1 MGKLIAKTAALTLAC
16 ILAVLL
22 VLFGVFSLFFPGV
35 MVSLTDSLGLEG
47 PCATYSIS
55 LYNRTG
61 KADDLADALERSY
74 AAEHYGDVAEYGV
87 IFLNRVDFYDF
98 CALRDE
104 SFSESDPDYE
114 AGTYVQHVFGIVSVS
129 LYKRGDAEEALSVAI
144 EAMDE
149 NLPTTTAFGYLAVE
163 AMAAEDRE
171 FCNTLL
177 SVLEFQV
184 DGDSHSALLE
194 LKHILEQFC
203 AETEGDT

>member
-74 AAEHYGDVAEYGV
+74 AAEHYGDVAEYGKVFIFGV
-87 IFLNRVDFYDF
+87 IVGTFSSIYIASPIFYWWHRGDRQKVEEGEK
-98 CALRDE
+98 AYTYSWD
-104 SFSESDPDYE
+104 
-114 AGTYVQHVFGIVSVS
+114 AGTE
-129 LYKRGDAEEALSVAI
+129 K
-144 EAMDE
+144 
-149 NLPTTTAFGYLAVE
+149 
-163 AMAAEDRE
+163 
-171 FCNTLL
+171 
-177 SVLEFQV
+177 
-184 DGDSHSALLE
+184 
-194 LKHILEQFC
+194 K
-203 AETEGDT
+203 